1 MRDYWMRDPRNELA
15 RYMEDSFLNEL
26 AKTGE
31 IKDLGITL
39 ADVVEGSLVYQGNS
53 PATIVPSHTA
63 ESAFVC
69 DLISKEIEKMN
80 WGDE

>member
-15 RYMEDSFLNEL
+15 RYMEDCFLNEL
-26 AKTGE
+26 ARTGE

-39 ADVVEGSLVYQGNS
+39 ADVVEGARVYQGTGSNLDR
-53 PATIVPSHTA
+53 AVA
-63 ESAFVC
+63 ENAFVC

-80 WGDE
+80 WSNEK